1 MSEQHAT
8 PSVTSARK
16 FGALMAFVLAV
27 LAGVAHYRGH
37 VGSRN
42 ISLVIMLVLGGLALV
57 LPSVLIPVERLWMQL
72 GEAMGKVVQPIVLGV
87 IYFLLI
93 TPVALFGRLFGRD
106 PLRMNHRPGA
116 SYWID
121 RDVKSI
127 DPESFKH
134 PY

>member
-8 PSVTSARK
+8 PSAASARK

-27 LAGVAHYRGH
+27 MAGVAHYRGH
-37 VGSRN
+37 LGSRN
-42 ISLVIMLVLGGLALV
+42 ISLVIMFVLGGLALAM
-57 LPSVLIPVERLWMQL
+57 PSVLIPVERLWMQV
-72 GEAMGKVVQPIVLGV
+72 GEAMGKVVQPVVLGV

-93 TPVALFGRLFGRD
+93 TPVALVGRLFGRD
-106 PLRMNHRPGA
+106 PLRMRRQSRA
-116 SYWID
+116 SHWIE
-121 RDVKSI
+121 REVKTI